1 MHFRPTALL
10 PLTVNSPAPLRIVL
24 GAVLGLLAPHLRAD
38 NSTETFFG
46 LDLNKN
52 HLSEFFEQQYPTATD
67 PHADTDG
74 DGQDNLAESAAGTNP
89 TDSRS
94 RLDFSSISANA
105 TTVTASYPTVR
116 GKRYQ
121 MQMST
126 SLASGWAN
134 EGTPVVG
141 AGTPI
146 TDSCPTN
153 GSRVFLR
160 LQVTDTDSDNDGVS
174 DWEEYQ
180 AGTNPLDN
188 DTEGNG
194 VSDYDLL
201 SRKLNLASTVE
212 VVAQDASG
220 SEGGDPISYK
230 IIRRGNLN
238 PIVVNLTWDGTA
250 TNGTDYSTPPT
261 SVSLPFGATSTV
273 VNITPLSDV
282 LVESPNETVVLTL
295 AAGAGYSLGNL
306 TSATGTIYPVGLTA
320 KIYDNSSATYNA
332 SSPPPAAGPYAN
344 GAINFLP
351 ADLKE
356 TRIDANIN
364 FNSTTAGNLWF
375 TGAKPSTFL
384 VDADYHS
391 IVWTGSVRPL
401 YNETYTFFSTAN
413 AGSRLWVNGVKL
425 LADTAWAS
433 SSEVSGTIALQA
445 GKSYDLMLE
454 WHDELNTSIAELRWS
469 SASQA
474 KELIPS
480 TRFFTGPSAVPSVT
494 SLPFAVAFI
503 GGPFNYQIAATNTPT
518 SFAVGGLPNGLTVSG
533 SGLISGI
540 PTGSA
545 GLYFVNLTATN
556 GAGTGS
562 LPLSLLIIQAGGGL
576 TRDVWTGQTTAS
588 VVDLPLATTPATT
601 STTTDFSAPTND
613 GDNFGERLSGYL
625 TAPTNGTYTFF
636 LTTEDENAELWLSGD
651 DDPSRL
657 LKRSFLTNT
666 TAAGSYTAASSQKS
680 LGIKLQAGKRYYV
693 ESRRKET
700 TGNDQCKIGWSKP
713 GESITAPTET
723 IPGYVL
729 TPASVGVPQ
738 GGKGTLYVATL
749 TPQSGATTFGNG
761 TAVLLVNE
769 AQTQATMSYT
779 YSGLTGPITN
789 QHIHD
794 GASLPGPVGA
804 ILYDVDTNTPDS
816 YGVYTWDFIQTG
828 NHTVSA
834 IQNAVV
840 SGTLYLNLHTAAYP
854 AGEIKGFFQKA
865 SGVRTFVPP
874 APPAA
879 ETLPT
884 LNDDQAVRFL
894 TQATMG
900 AKRDTDGVSPWDKDS
915 IENVKALGFSAWI
928 DEQLNLPAGNDPEV
942 TVTQVIP
949 NPDPPTA
956 SSLTDPLYNYTPF
969 RTVMNGNGPM
979 ATFVKDYYAKF
990 PRVGTGTGNLD
1001 QGSAELYRGWW
1012 KFAVTNPDQ
1021 LRQRIGFALTQILV
1035 VSEQGVFDENARAM
1049 AQYYDVI
1056 NYYAF
1061 TNFRTILEKLTL
1073 NVPMGRYLDMFRNKK
1088 ASTTSV
1094 PNENYAREIMQLFS
1108 IGLNRIHPDG
1118 TLVLNAQGFPV
1129 PTYAQEQ
1136 VVGLAHVFTG
1146 WSYNGDT
1153 TSFGGSTINYML
1165 PMTAFPTQHSPLE
1178 KNLLDNTVIPALA
1191 VPTTQSTTD
1200 ELQQSIDLIFH
1211 HPNVGPFISRQL
1223 IQRLVTANPSPGY
1236 IYRVSQIFAD
1246 NGSGVR
1252 GDMKAVIK
1260 SVLID
1265 PEARYTSF
1273 AAQPEFGHLKEP
1285 VLRLTQVLRALRG
1298 YSNSAL
1304 YNTPNQ
1310 LPHAQVATQSDI
1322 TALSSLTQPDV
1333 NGFVIID
1340 GVRLYPGMRVLV
1352 WKQTINPQENGLYD
1366 YTGPGVPLSRSA
1378 SADSAAELTNAYVR
1392 VSYGTSTTKTFR
1404 QTATITTLGTDAVT
1418 WVDNSGANNLV
1429 NQWNVGETG
1438 SGSLFQTPLKAPT
1451 VFNFY
1456 EPDYRFPGATGNA
1469 KLYGPEFQI
1478 LSETSVVNTTNLY
1491 YNLTHT
1497 NYNDLRMEFT
1507 TRPNSA
1513 LQLPYP
1519 WPVALA
1525 GTYTNDLDN
1534 PEIAIAGSTSALI
1547 DRLNTLMLGGRMS
1560 TTLRGHLTNY
1570 LNTMASATT
1579 ANKKARVQDAVY
1591 LIMLSHEYS
1600 VQK

>member
-1 MHFRPTALL
+1 MLARSLSVFRFTSSHLPNLCGAL
-10 PLTVNSPAPLRIVL
+10 T
-24 GAVLGLLAPHLRAD
+24 LGLLLGVPSLRAD

-52 HLSEFFEQQYPTATD
+52 HLSEFFEQQYPSAID

-74 DGQDNLAESAAGTNP
+74 DGQDNMQESAAGTNP
-89 TDSRS
+89 TDSGS
-94 RLDFSSISANA
+94 RLDFSNIAASA

-180 AGTNPLDN
+180 AGTNPLDT

-194 VSDYDLL
+194 VSDYDML
-201 SRKLNLASTVE
+201 SRKLNLPSTVE
-212 VVAQDASG
+212 VIAQDASG

-238 PIVVNLTWDGTA
+238 PLVVNLSWSGTA
-250 TNGTDYSTPPT
+250 TNGTDYSTPAT
-261 SVSLPFGATSTV
+261 SVSLPFGATSAVVTV
-273 VNITPLSDV
+273 TPLSDV

-295 AAGAGYSLGNL
+295 ATGANYALGNM

-332 SSPPPAAGPYAN
+332 SSPAPAAGTYAN

-364 FNSTTAGNLWF
+364 FNTATAGNLWF
-375 TGAKPSTFL
+375 TGAKPSTLL
-384 VDADYHS
+384 VDDNYHS
-391 IVWTGSVRPL
+391 IVWTGSVRPR

-413 AGSRLWVNGVKL
+413 TGSRLWVNGVKL
-425 LADTAWAS
+425 LVDTAWTNAA
-433 SSEVSGTIALQA
+433 ELSGTIALQA

-474 KELIPS
+474 KELIPTS
-480 TRFFTGPSAVPSVT
+480 QLFTGPSAVPAVN
-494 SLPFAVAFI
+494 SLPFAVAFV
-503 GGPFNYQIAATNTPT
+503 GGPFSYQISATNTPT
-518 SFAVGGLPNGLTVSG
+518 SFAAGGLPTGLTVNAA
-533 SGLISGI
+533 GLISGI
-540 PTGSA
+540 PTSPA
-545 GLYFVNLTATN
+545 GLYFVNLTASN
-556 GAGTGS
+556 AAGTGS
-562 LPLSLLIIQAGGGL
+562 LPLSLLVIQAGGGL
-576 TRDVWTGQTTAS
+576 TRDVWSGATTAS
-588 VVDLPLATTPATT
+588 VVDIPLTSPPAAT
-601 STTTDFSAPTND
+601 STTTDFSAPSNTD
-613 GDNFGERLSGYL
+613 DNFSERLSGYI
-625 TAPTNGTYTFF
+625 TAPTTGTYTFF

-666 TAAGSYTAASSQKS
+666 SAGGNYGVVTSQKS

-700 TGNDQCKIGWSKP
+700 TGNDQFKVGWSKP
-713 GESITAPTET
+713 GESTAAPTET
-723 IPGYVL
+723 VPGYVL
-729 TPASVGVPQ
+729 TPASIGVPQ

-769 AQTQATMSYT
+769 AQTRATMSYT

-816 YGVYTWDFIQTG
+816 FGVYTWDFVQTG
-828 NHTVSA
+828 NHTVENIKYLISA
-834 IQNAVV
+834 
-840 SGTLYLNLHTAAYP
+840 GTAYLNLHTAAYP
-854 AGEIKGFFQKA
+854 NGEIKGFFQKA
-865 SGVRTFVPP
+865 TGVRTFVPP
-874 APPAA
+874 APPTVEA
-879 ETLPT
+879 LPT
-884 LNDDQAVRFL
+884 LDDNEAVRFL
-894 TQATMG
+894 TQASMG
-900 AKRDTDGVSPWDKDS
+900 ARRDTNGVAPWDVDS
-915 IENVKALGFSAWI
+915 IENVKALGLSAWI
-928 DEQLNLPAGNDPEV
+928 DEQLNLPAGNDPEL
-942 TVTQVIP
+942 TVIQVIP
-949 NPDPPTA
+949 NPDPPVATSVA
-956 SSLTDPLYNYTPF
+956 DPLYVYTPF

-979 ATFVKDYYAKF
+979 ATFVKDYYTKF

-1001 QGSAELYRGWW
+1001 QSSAELFKGWW

-1021 LRQRIGFALTQILV
+1021 LRQRVGFALTQILV

-1049 AQYYDVI
+1049 AQYYDVM

-1061 TNFRTILEKLTL
+1061 GNFRTLLEKITL

-1118 TLVLNAQGFPV
+1118 TLALSAQGFPV

-1136 VVGLAHVFTG
+1136 VVGLSHVFTG
-1146 WSYNGDT
+1146 WSFNGDN
-1153 TSFGGSTINYML
+1153 TSFNAGSTNYML
-1165 PMTAFPTQHSPLE
+1165 PMIPFPTQHSPLE

-1223 IQRLVTANPSPGY
+1223 IQRMVTANPSPGY
-1236 IYRVSQIFAD
+1236 IYRVATAFAD

-1260 SVLID
+1260 AILLD
-1265 PEARYTSF
+1265 PDARYASI

-1285 VLRLTQVLRALRG
+1285 VLRVTQVLRALRG
-1298 YSNSAL
+1298 YSTSAL
-1304 YNTPNQ
+1304 YNTVNQ
-1310 LPHAQVATQSDI
+1310 LPHAQVATQANID
-1322 TALSSLTQPDV
+1322 LTIPLPVDV
-1333 NGFVIID
+1333 NNLVFVD
-1340 GVRLYPGMRVLV
+1340 GIRLWPGMRVLV
-1352 WKQTINPQENGLYD
+1352 KSQTVLAENGLYD
-1366 YTGPGVPLSRSA
+1366 YTGPTANLARSA
-1378 SADSAAELTNAYVR
+1378 SADAASEFTSAYVR

-1404 QTATITTLGTDAVT
+1404 QTATVTTLGTDAIT
-1418 WVDNSGANNLV
+1418 WADNGGGNVLGS
-1429 NQWNVGETG
+1429 QWNVGETG
-1438 SGSLFQTPLKAPT
+1438 SDNLFQTPLKAPT

-1478 LSETSVVNTTNLY
+1478 LSETSIVKTINLY

-1497 NYNDLRMEFT
+1497 NHNDLRMEFT
-1507 TRPNSA
+1507 TRPSNA

-1519 WPVALA
+1519 WPVSLA

-1534 PEIAIAGSTSALI
+1534 PEIAIAGNTTTLL

-1560 TTLRGHLTNY
+1560 STLRGHLTTY
-1570 LNTMASATT
+1570 INTMPSATT

-1600 VQK
+1600 IQK